1 MSRIKARLRLFHIW
15 QLTGAAKNRQKPENA
30 PENAQDPPRETGG
43 ARDFYSGSF
52 DSIPFLNDDAK
63 RTFVHLLLRPGYM
76 IRDYLRGKRDIY
88 LAPLT
93 SLIIFYAFLALISSI
108 VTPYSAQESK
118 RPDWL
123 EELMENT
130 YLEQQAEASS
140 EELKIHDKMLGIGQ
154 FVSKAYIVLHLDTLH
169 DEVDTNLE
177 KSIAAVETALRDR
190 GITRFLGQL
199 ISLTL
204 CIWLAFRR
212 RYRFSFSASAATAS
226 YILCQF
232 CFFMFFTILI
242 TLGRNEDIGA
252 LLTGALMLIDFRQ
265 LFGISWGRSLWETV
279 KVCLLQLAFA
289 AAILLLVIIILGI
302 MAVCGAF

>member
-1 MSRIKARLRLFHIW
+1 MSRIKARIRLLRVW
-15 QLTGAAKNRQKPENA
+15 QKTGVSGKSQRLEKEQEKASESGLVK
-30 PENAQDPPRETGG
+30 
-43 ARDFYSGSF
+43 DFYSGSF

-108 VTPYSAQESK
+108 ISPMSK
-118 RPDWL
+118 ASSPDWIENIFEKTYQGQRADASA
-123 EELMENT
+123 EELEV
-130 YLEQQAEASS
+130 
-140 EELKIHDKMLGIGQ
+140 HDRMLGVGR
-154 FVSKAYIVLHLDTLH
+154 FLSKAYIVLHLDTLH
-169 DEVDTNLE
+169 EEVDTRLE
-177 KSIAAVETALRDR
+177 KSIAGVEAALRER

-212 RYRFSFSASAATAS
+212 KYGFNFSASAATAS

-232 CFFMFFTILI
+232 CFFMFFTILV
-242 TLGRNEDIGA
+242 TLGRNEDISR
-252 LLTGALMLIDFRQ
+252 LLTTVLMLIDFRQ
-265 LFGISWGRSLWETV
+265 LLGISWGRSLWETL
-279 KVCLLQLAFA
+279 KVVLLQTAFA
-289 AAILLLVIIILGI
+289 AAILLLMAIALGLL
-302 MAVCGAF
+302 AACGIF